1 MAGRLSLISTRYSL
15 AWARRYALHSLGH
28 HFEVTGLLAYSEA
41 AFNASPR
48 ALVVSVAA
56 ESFDFQDHLAPNV
69 EAALPEVIDYI
80 RKIVC
85 GADSGLSVQKGA

>member
-1 MAGRLSLISTRYSL
+1 MP
-15 AWARRYALHSLGH
+15 
-28 HFEVTGLLAYSEA
+28 VLLAYSEA
-41 AFNASPR
+41 VFDARPR

-56 ESFDFQDHLAPNV
+56 ESFDFQDHLAPSV

-85 GADSGLSVQKGA
+85 GAASNQMTSLLLGTSSPWG